1 MTDIEQQPQQ
11 QPQPEQAEQE
21 QQTSSTPVAL
31 DQATV
36 EELKNFY
43 VEYQQQKAMSTLKQ
57 AWGSDYE
64 QVFAQVESYLSELPP
79 ELATQFNNVNGAL
92 VLGRLLAGTSIP
104 GLETSTPSV
113 GSGADVAAGK
123 GKFKFTKSELDNLY
137 KNNRKEYQ
145 QRRQEIDEAY
155 ALGLVD
161 RTR

>member
-1 MTDIEQQPQQ
+1 MEQEQQQQEQQ
-11 QPQPEQAEQE
+11 QPQVEVE
-21 QQTSSTPVAL
+21 TPSVGL
-31 DQATV
+31 DPATV

-43 VEYQQQKAMSTLKQ
+43 VEFQQQKAMSTLKQ

-79 ELATQFNNVNGAL
+79 ELSTQFNNVNGAL

-113 GSGADVAAGK
+113 GSGAEVAAGK

-137 KNNRKEYQ
+137 KTNRKEYQ